1 VFALLVSSLVISCKS
16 TRQID
21 GAPVEEEAPGAKN
34 KPIETSPSTTGQGI
48 RGQVFWVEGNRMP
61 QANVSGE
68 PATHPPKK
76 KPVQRTVRIHKLT
89 HINEASLGDYLFG
102 DIETTLVA
110 EIQTDE
116 SGFFEVRLPPGS
128 YSLFTVEEKGYFANV
143 FDLDSYVHPVTVKRN
158 AWETTQITIDY
169 MASY

>member
-1 VFALLVSSLVISCKS
+1 
-16 TRQID
+16 
-21 GAPVEEEAPGAKN
+21 
-34 KPIETSPSTTGQGI
+34 
-48 RGQVFWVEGNRMP
+48 M
-61 QANVSGE
+61 
-68 PATHPPKK
+68 
-76 KPVQRTVRIHKLT
+76 
-89 HINEASLGDYLFG
+89 
-102 DIETTLVA
+102 VA

-158 AWETTQITIDY
+158 AWKTTQITIDY